1 MRQHARSYLV
11 GSCLVLLGLVA
22 IKGAGQSPDPKAYQE
37 QQRAFSERIEATGLA
52 QPFKGI
58 TTDGTVVP
66 GLFAIRSTGVSTA
79 PVRQASEAFL
89 KSLSAAQRARTVF
102 AVDHLEWRKWANQHP
117 YVRDGVSFE
126 EMTPAQFHQMANHES
141 GFFRRAV

>member
-22 IKGAGQSPDPKAYQE
+22 VKGAGQSPDPQAYHE
-37 QQRAFSERIEATGLA
+37 QQRAFSARIEATGLA

-58 TTDGTVVP
+58 TTDGTVAP

-79 PVRQASEAFL
+79 PVRQAAEGFL
-89 KSLSAAQRARTVF
+89 KSLSAPQRTKTVF
-102 AVDHLEWRKWANQHP
+102 PVDHVEWRKWANQHP
-117 YVRDGVSFE
+117 LPS
-126 EMTPAQFHQMANHES
+126 
-141 GFFRRAV
+141 